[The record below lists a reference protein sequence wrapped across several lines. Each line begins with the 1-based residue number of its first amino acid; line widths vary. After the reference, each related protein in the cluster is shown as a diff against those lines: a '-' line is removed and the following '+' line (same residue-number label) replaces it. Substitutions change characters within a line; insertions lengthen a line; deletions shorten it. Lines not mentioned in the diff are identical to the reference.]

1 MPIYWLCGFIGGIYL
16 IIAGIK
22 YLKLLVSVM
31 GLLCLTLVVLP
42 IVCWGTGIN
51 AEFLLTPVSNFSLF
65 SLSGLIAGLIGLWS
79 KIKGISNMGFT
90 IFTCGVLGAPIL
102 LFNVYTRFTL
112 YRIVFPNSVH
122 LQTKG

>member
-1 MPIYWLCGFIGGIYL
+1 MIILHFLWIYFMPIYWLCGFIGGIYL

-42 IVCWGTGIN
+42 IVCWGTGID

-65 SLSGLIAGLIGLWS
+65 SLSGLITGFIGFWS
-79 KIKGISNMGFT
+79 KIKGIRNMGVT
-90 IFTCGVLGAPIL
+90 IFTCGVIGA
-102 LFNVYTRFTL
+102 LFYYL
-112 YRIVFPNSVH
+112 MSIPDSYYI
-122 LQTKG
+122 G

>member
-51 AEFLLTPVSNFSLF
+51 AEFLLTPCFQL
-65 SLSGLIAGLIGLWS
+65 
-79 KIKGISNMGFT
+79 FT
-90 IFTCGVLGAPIL
+90 ILFKWVNNRIYWIL
-102 LFNVYTRFTL
+102 VKN
-112 YRIVFPNSVH
+112 
-122 LQTKG
+122 